1 MIASTIGWLLPTH
14 PEARRHVR
22 RDVIRVLVATDVV
35 LGFYYLTWR
44 YAYSINWSVLPF
56 AVALIVAET
65 YSFIDSFLFGL
76 TMWRLKERTAP
87 PPALPGATV
96 DVFVTCY
103 NEPVELVCRTV
114 RAAKAIAWPH
124 RTYLLD
130 DGDSTAMKQMA
141 VEEGVD
147 YITRSSDWG
156 HRPRHAKAGNLSNA
170 LMQTDGEFVLILD
183 ADQVTKPLI
192 LERTL
197 GYFRD
202 ERVAFVQ
209 TPKVFYNVPKGDP
222 FGNQAPLFYGPIQQG
237 KDGWNAAF
245 FCGSNAVLR
254 REALLQLGVVG
265 YVRAMQDSLSGVL
278 LMANRLFSKLMA
290 DRRHGT
296 DARSRTTL
304 ERLRRVAADAESARR
319 AGDSLQKVTYQF
331 QRRID
336 QIAQDLVHEDV
347 KQIRADLAAV
357 ATITADLEES
367 PDLPAV
373 DEVAFQALN
382 RHEWSPLGAVEV
394 VRTMVRAIDLDRVDE
409 AQPILPLAT
418 ISVTEDMATAM
429 RLHAL
434 GWRSVYQHEVL
445 ALGVAPDDLR
455 SSLQQRLRWAQ
466 GTIQI
471 LLRENPVFV
480 RGLSL
485 GQRLMYLTTIW
496 GYLSGFASVI
506 YLVSPMIFLIFGLSP
521 VSSWSPDFFW
531 HLVPYIAVNQI
542 LFTVVGWGKH
552 TWRGQQYH
560 LALFPL
566 WIQAFTSAVANVVF
580 HRPLGFVVTPK
591 VRQSGVHLRLVGPQL
606 LAIALLAAAIL
617 IGLLRLVLGVTD
629 QIGPTLI
636 NVGWALYDVLLL
648 SVVLEAAFYNPGRS
662 GRSQQPIRP
671 QQAVDERC

>member
-1 MIASTIGWLLPTH
+1 
-14 PEARRHVR
+14 
-22 RDVIRVLVATDVV
+22 
-35 LGFYYLTWR
+35 
-44 YAYSINWSVLPF
+44 
-56 AVALIVAET
+56 
-65 YSFIDSFLFGL
+65 
-76 TMWRLKERTAP
+76 
-87 PPALPGATV
+87 
-96 DVFVTCY
+96 
-103 NEPVELVCRTV
+103 
-114 RAAKAIAWPH
+114 
-124 RTYLLD
+124 
-130 DGDSTAMKQMA
+130 
-141 VEEGVD
+141 
-147 YITRSSDWG
+147 
-156 HRPRHAKAGNLSNA
+156 
-170 LMQTDGEFVLILD
+170 
-183 ADQVTKPLI
+183 
-192 LERTL
+192 
-197 GYFRD
+197 
-202 ERVAFVQ
+202 
-209 TPKVFYNVPKGDP
+209 
-222 FGNQAPLFYGPIQQG
+222 
-237 KDGWNAAF
+237 
-245 FCGSNAVLR
+245 
-254 REALLQLGVVG
+254 
-265 YVRAMQDSLSGVL
+265 MQDSLGGVL
-278 LMANRLFSKLMA
+278 LMADRLFWQLLA
-290 DRRHGT
+290 DRRRST
-296 DARSRTTL
+296 DARSTTTL

-319 AGDSLQKVTYQF
+319 AGDSLQEVTYQF

-373 DEVAFQALN
+373 DDVAFQALN

-394 VRTMVRAIDLDRVDE
+394 IRTMVRAIDLDRVDE

-445 ALGVAPDDLR
+445 ALGAAPDDLR

-485 GQRLMYLTTIW
+485 GQRLMYLTTMW

-506 YLVSPMIFLIFGLSP
+506 YLVSPMIFLVFGLSP

-542 LFTVVGWGKH
+542 LFIVVGWGKH

-566 WIQAFTSAVANVVF
+566 WIQAFTSAVANVAF

-629 QIGPTLI
+629 DIGPTLI
-636 NVGWALYDVLLL
+636 NVGWALYDVLLM
-648 SVVLEAAFYNPGRS
+648 SVVLEAAFYDPKRS

-671 QQAVDERC
+671 